1 MKYRYIYS
9 DYQYF
14 RILDET
20 DTTYHVVDDVGD
32 EYTEYKEDHDEEPFW
47 LEIIPKGTT
56 ILHRVRNIIATIDNV
71 DINDYEHMYHLQ
83 NVDFGVW
90 VSPDVIEPIDY

>member
-1 MKYRYIYS
+1 MKCRYIYS

-20 DTTYHVVDDVGD
+20 DTTYHVVYDVGD

-56 ILHRVRNIIATIDNV
+56 VLHRVRNIIATVDLV
-71 DINDYEHMYHLQ
+71 DINDYEYMYHLTGKGL
-83 NVDFGVW
+83 DIW
-90 VSPDVIEPIDY
+90 TSPDVIEPINY

>member
-1 MKYRYIYS
+1 MKCRYIYS

-32 EYTEYKEDHDEEPFW
+32 EYQEYKCSN
-47 LEIIPKGTT
+47 KYT
-56 ILHRVRNIIATIDNV
+56 
-71 DINDYEHMYHLQ
+71 
-83 NVDFGVW
+83 
-90 VSPDVIEPIDY
+90 